1 MTKIF
6 GNRTFCKVCDILP
19 ITENGK
25 IKRYSP
31 QKRYDNVKNRKI
43 HNDGRGY
50 FCKFSIPTG
59 YNGAQGVYIISVNGS
74 PKYAGE
80 SEDLRDRFN
89 ANYGNIS
96 PRNCYTG
103 GRITNCRINKYILN
117 ESENNYKI
125 ELFFSETR
133 TLDAAGRK
141 EIERSLIDEL
151 DLKRNGWN
159 KR

>member
-19 ITENGK
+19 VTENDK
-25 IKRYSP
+25 IKKYSP

-43 HNDGRGY
+43 HNDGRGS
-50 FCKFSIPTG
+50 FCKFSIPKG
-59 YNGAQGVYIISVNGS
+59 YKCKQGIYILLVNGS

-80 SEDLRDRFN
+80 SEDLQDRFD

-103 GRITNCRINKYILN
+103 GRITNCRLNKCILN
-117 ESENNYKI
+117 EYENNCTI